1 MIRRARNPSMGVDRW
16 MISWADL
23 LTLLFASMVVLYASS
38 LRSQLK
44 QPAPAP
50 APVVKAQEP
59 QPAPRV
65 NPLQA
70 PLEKLMQSLS
80 PEIARQELEL
90 SLKPEGLIV
99 SLKDGAY
106 FRSGSAEVEPRAIDS
121 IGKIAAVI
129 CELPNPVRLE
139 GHSDS
144 VPIHNRHFRDNWSL
158 SAARSVAVL
167 TLLDSRF
174 NVPSSRMAI
183 AGYADNQ
190 PVSENES
197 AGGRARNRRVDIV
210 ILSDPAA
217 GAGSENIVAM
227 ADQHR

>member
-1 MIRRARNPSMGVDRW
+1 MIRRTRRATTAVDRW

-38 LRSQLK
+38 LRREFK
-44 QPAPAP
+44 PPP
-50 APVVKAQEP
+50 PVPVV
-59 QPAPRV
+59 QPVPAAKI
-65 NPLQA
+65 NPLQL
-70 PLEKLMQSLS
+70 PFEKLSQSLS
-80 PEIARQELEL
+80 AEIAKLELEL
-90 SLKPEGLIV
+90 SLKPEGLVI

-106 FRSGSAEVEPRAIDS
+106 FRSGSAEVEPQAIES
-121 IGKIAAVI
+121 IGKIAAVMR
-129 CELPNPVRLE
+129 ELPNPVRLE

-174 NVPSSRMAI
+174 NVPSARLTI

-190 PVSENES
+190 PISEDES
-197 AGGRARNRRVDIV
+197 AEGRARNRRVDIV
-210 ILSDPAA
+210 ILSEASA
-217 GAGSENIVAM
+217 TNATEKTIEM
-227 ADQHR
+227 ADQRR